1 MSSDFSRCLSL
12 LRQEKGISQRA
23 AAKDL
28 GISQALLSH
37 YENGVREPGLAFVT
51 KACNYYNVSADFLL
65 GRTLSRDGT
74 TIAAEELY
82 DYSTEKDNVLHGS
95 IMATLNKKLLVNS
108 IGVLFDLLGKTGRKE
123 AINAAADYLGTAVY
137 KMFRH
142 LYRADGSKNEDFF
155 SVPARQF
162 MAGVATADM
171 ICTEAQYVD
180 ALAAHVKEKGNF
192 PPMHNDALMEN
203 YPGLYQS
210 LLQIIHKT
218 AGWRFRTRSRAR
230 HPGRAACLPGTPGG
244 ATGTMPLNGRGGR
257 SRDTQSIAPM
267 SIDAFTSS
275 EVYFF
280 DRPEQ
285 NP

>member
-1 MSSDFSRCLSL
+1 M
-12 LRQEKGISQRA
+12 
-23 AAKDL
+23 
-28 GISQALLSH
+28 
-37 YENGVREPGLAFVT
+37 REPGLAFVT

-123 AINAAADYLGTAVY
+123 AINAAADYL
-137 KMFRH
+137 
-142 LYRADGSKNEDFF
+142 YRADGSKNEDFF

-180 ALAAHVKEKGNF
+180 ALAAHVKEKGSF

-210 LLQIIHKT
+210 LLQIIHN
-218 AGWRFRTRSRAR
+218 
-230 HPGRAACLPGTPGG
+230 
-244 ATGTMPLNGRGGR
+244 TGERVNRRME
-257 SRDTQSIAPM
+257 I
-267 SIDAFTSS
+267 
-275 EVYFF
+275 
-280 DRPEQ
+280 Q
-285 NP
+285 NQK

>member
-51 KACNYYNVSADFLL
+51 KACNYYNVSAD
-65 GRTLSRDGT
+65 
-74 TIAAEELY
+74 
-82 DYSTEKDNVLHGS
+82 
-95 IMATLNKKLLVNS
+95 MATLNKKLLVNS

-210 LLQIIHKT
+210 LLQIIHTTGERVNCRK
-218 AGWRFRTRSRAR
+218 AAR
-230 HPGRAACLPGTPGG
+230 KE
-244 ATGTMPLNGRGGR
+244 
-257 SRDTQSIAPM
+257 SK
-267 SIDAFTSS
+267 
-275 EVYFF
+275 
-280 DRPEQ
+280 
-285 NP
+285 